1 MSDGTKQVFTGCR
14 YCMALCGVEVTVD
27 VATNRAVRV
36 VPDKENPHT
45 WQDFCTNA
53 RVAPEMVAH
62 PHRIVAPMKRVGDR
76 YVETSYEEAVADIS
90 ARLGAIIDRYGPDAV
105 GSYHGNPSAFSW
117 GNSVLFAGLL
127 DAIGTK
133 NRFWVGSIDQNA
145 AHVVAQKLFGSELV
159 SLQLDID
166 DSDCMVFI
174 GHNPAESSMNWYWSS
189 PGGWRRALARRD
201 AGAELIVVDP
211 RRTETAAKATLHV
224 AIKPGEDWAFLLGV
238 LKVVFDE
245 GWDRPATAVPV
256 TGIDGVRALAAAA
269 DLADLSA
276 RCDVPVDVIAD
287 VARRF
292 ATARTGFIAT
302 ATGVGQT
309 RHGTIA
315 EWLGMVLNAV
325 TDRLDQPGGRRYERG
340 IVDMAK
346 LFSLMAPPGEHRT
359 RLRGTPMVAGYH
371 SLPELPD
378 EITTPGPGQIRAVIL
393 NAGNPVVS
401 GPQGGALDAAFA
413 ELDLLVA
420 VDLVQR
426 ESHRHAHWLIPG
438 THWLERAETH
448 PILVGFHDAPFA
460 QFWPAAVDR
469 PAGMAEEWEFF
480 TDLAL
485 AMGRNLFGKPGV
497 NRIVRATRTVS
508 RRTGRPGIAF
518 HPDWVARLVM
528 AVGRRVSWKD
538 VVARPHGL
546 LYGQRR
552 FGDLAKALRT
562 PGKKIDL
569 ADGELLTAAHRLLAE
584 PPGVAPAGFPFR
596 LNNRRRNSGMNSWLN
611 DLPSL
616 TDRLPANRVEVH
628 PDDATRLGIGD
639 GDLLE
644 VSSPVGRI
652 ELAALVTDA
661 VRPGSV
667 CVDHGFG
674 SRVFD
679 PTGDNPPAGVG
690 ANRNLLIDNQAVD
703 PLSGTAAFNDRFVAV
718 TPARSAQLQASVPTA
733 SQESD

>member
-1 MSDGTKQVFTGCR
+1 MSDGTKQVYTGCR

-27 VATNRAVRV
+27 IGTNRAVRI

-76 YVETSYEEAVADIS
+76 YVETTYQEAVADIS
-90 ARLGAIIDRYGPDAV
+90 ARLGAIIDRHGPDAV

-189 PGGWRRALARRD
+189 PGGWRRALTRLAG
-201 AGAELIVVDP
+201 GAELIVIDP

-224 AIKPGEDWAFLLGV
+224 AIRPGGDWAFLLGV

-256 TGIDGVRALAAAA
+256 TGVDGVRALAGAA
-269 DLADLSA
+269 DLADLSS
-276 RCDVPVDVIAD
+276 RCDVPVDLIAD

-309 RHGTIA
+309 RNGTIA
-315 EWLGMVLNAV
+315 EWLGMALNAV
-325 TDRLDQPGGRRYERG
+325 TDRLDKPGGRRYERG
-340 IVDMAK
+340 IVDMAR

-438 THWLERAETH
+438 THWLERAEAH

-469 PAGMAEEWEFF
+469 PAGMQEEWEFF

-497 NRIVRATRTVS
+497 NRVVRATRALS

-528 AVGRRVSWKD
+528 AAGRRVSWND

-546 LYGQRR
+546 VYGQRR
-552 FGDLAKALRT
+552 FGDLAKALHT
-562 PGKKIDL
+562 PGKQINL
-569 ADGELLTAAHRLLAE
+569 ADGELLAATHRLLAE
-584 PPGVAPAGFPFR
+584 PPVVAPAGFPFH

-611 DLPSL
+611 ELPSL
-616 TDRLPANRVEVH
+616 AGRHSTNRVEVH
-628 PDDATRLGIGD
+628 PDDAARLGVAD
-639 GDLLE
+639 GDLLA

-667 CVDHGFG
+667 CVEHGFG

-679 PTGDNPPAGVG
+679 PAGGGPPEGVG
-690 ANRNLLIDNQAVD
+690 ANRNLLVDNQAVD

-718 TPARSAQLQASVPTA
+718 TPA
-733 SQESD
+733 ESRESE

>member
-27 VATNRAVRV
+27 TATNRVVRV
-36 VPDKENPHT
+36 APDKGNPHT
-45 WQDFCTNA
+45 WQDFCANA
-53 RVAPEMVAH
+53 RTAAEMVNH
-62 PHRIVAPMKRVGDR
+62 PRRITAPMKRVGDR
-76 YVETSYEEAVADIS
+76 YVETTYEEAVADIS
-90 ARLGAIIDRYGPDAV
+90 ARLGTIIDRYGPDAV

-166 DSDCMVFI
+166 ASDCMVFI

-201 AGAELIVVDP
+201 GGADLIVVDP

-224 AIKPGEDWAFLLGV
+224 AIRPGQDWAFLLGV
-238 LKVVFDE
+238 LKVVFDK

-256 TGIDGVRALAAAA
+256 TGVDGLRSLAAAA
-269 DLADLSA
+269 DLDDLSA
-276 RCDVPVDVIAD
+276 RCDVPADVIAD

-292 ATARTGFIAT
+292 ATARTAFCAT

-309 RHGTIA
+309 RTGTVA

-325 TDRLDQPGGRRYERG
+325 TDRLDKPGGRRYERG

-371 SLPELPD
+371 SLPELAD

-401 GPQGGALDAAFA
+401 GPQGAALDAALGQ
-413 ELDLLVA
+413 LDLLVA

-426 ESHRHAHWLIPG
+426 ESHRHADWLIPG
-438 THWLERAETH
+438 SHWLERSEAH

-460 QFWPAAVDR
+460 QFWPAAIDR
-469 PAGMAEEWEFF
+469 PAGMQEEWEFF

-485 AMGRNLFGKPGV
+485 AMRRNLFGKPGV
-497 NRIVRATRTVS
+497 NRIVQATRTLA
-508 RRTGRPGIAF
+508 RRTGRPGLAF
-518 HPDWVARLVM
+518 HPDRGARLVM
-528 AVGRRVSWKD
+528 AVGRRVSGKD
-538 VVARPHGL
+538 VVSRPHGL
-546 LYGQRR
+546 VYGQRR

-562 PGKKIDL
+562 PGKTINL
-569 ADGELLTAAHRLLAE
+569 ADEDLLAAAHRLLAE
-584 PPGVAPAGFPFR
+584 PPVTAPADYPFH
-596 LNNRRRNSGMNSWLN
+596 LNNRRRNFGMNSWLN
-611 DLPSL
+611 DLPTL
-616 TDRLPANRVEVH
+616 ADRQPTNRAEIH
-628 PDDATRLGIGD
+628 PDDAARLGIGD
-639 GDLLE
+639 GDLVE
-644 VSSPVGRI
+644 ISSPVGSI
-652 ELAALVTDA
+652 EVAALVTDA

-679 PTGDNPPAGVG
+679 PSGGEQPAGVG
-690 ANRNLLIDNQAVD
+690 ANRNLLIDNRAVD

-718 TPARSAQLQASVPTA
+718 RTAQRVSG
-733 SQESD
+733 E

>member
-1 MSDGTKQVFTGCR
+1 MPDGTKQVYTGCR

-36 VPDKENPHT
+36 VPDKDNPHT

-53 RVAPEMVAH
+53 RVAPEMITH
-62 PHRIVAPMKRVGDR
+62 PHRITAPMKRVGDR
-76 YVETSYEEAVADIS
+76 YVETTYEEAVADIS
-90 ARLGAIIDRYGPDAV
+90 ARLGAIIDQYGPDAV

-127 DAIGTK
+127 DAIGTR

-145 AHVVAQKLFGSELV
+145 AHVVAQKLFGSDLV
-159 SLQLDID
+159 SLQLDVD
-166 DSDCMVFI
+166 AADCMVFI
-174 GHNPAESSMNWYWSS
+174 GHNPAESSMNWYWSV
-189 PGGWRRALARRD
+189 PGGWRRALERRK

-224 AIKPGEDWAFLLGV
+224 AIRPGQDWAFLLGV

-256 TGIDGVRALAAAA
+256 TGVDGLRALAAAA
-269 DLADLSA
+269 DLGDLSA

-292 ATARTGFIAT
+292 GTARTGFVCT

-309 RHGTIA
+309 RNGTVA

-325 TDRLDQPGGRRYERG
+325 TDRLDRPGGRRYERG
-340 IVDMAK
+340 LVDMAR
-346 LFSLMAPPGEHRT
+346 LFALMAPPGDHRT

-371 SLPELPD
+371 SLPELAD

-401 GPQGGALDAAFA
+401 GPQGAALDAALA

-438 THWLERAETH
+438 SHWLERAEAH

-460 QFWPAAVDR
+460 QFYPAAVEP
-469 PAGMAEEWEFF
+469 PAGMREEWEFF

-485 AMGRNLFGKPGV
+485 ALRRNLFGKPGV
-497 NRIVRATRTVS
+497 NRIVRATRALA

-538 VVARPHGL
+538 VVAHPHGL
-546 LYGQRR
+546 VYGERR

-569 ADGELLTAAHRLLAE
+569 ADGDLLAAADWLLAT
-584 PPGVAPAGFPFR
+584 PPVVAPAAFPFH

-616 TDRLPANRVEVH
+616 TDRHPSNRVEVH
-628 PDDATRLGIGD
+628 PDDAARLGIGD
-639 GDLLE
+639 GDLVE

-679 PTGDNPPAGVG
+679 PTGGDPPAGVG
-690 ANRNLLIDNQAVD
+690 ANRNLLIDNKAVD

-718 TPARSAQLQASVPTA
+718 RIAQRVPG
-733 SQESD
+733 E